1 MIVSYILSGLALLAA
16 VANIILLCVWKK
28 RDEARWTAAL
38 QYIDNVCEGT
48 LTEVE
53 EMLDERIAEL
63 KKEYEA
69 MAENAVGAAFGQ
81 CTHSIANVAA
91 EVEKLKAGAM
101 PDYEA
106 AVAAANAVNDFN
118 AGLAAIMNFD
128 PIEVARA
135 RRQGDNR
142 EAI

>member
-1 MIVSYILSGLALLAA
+1 MIVTYILSSLALLAA
-16 VANIILLCVWKK
+16 GANIILLCVKKK
-28 RDEARWTAAL
+28 REEARWTAAL

-48 LTEVE
+48 LAEVE

-69 MAENAVGAAFGQ
+69 MADQAVSAAFGQ
-81 CTHSIANVAA
+81 CTHSIVNVAA
-91 EVEKLKAGAM
+91 EVEKLKAGTM

-106 AVAAANAVNDFN
+106 AVAAANAVNEFN
-118 AGLAAIMNFD
+118 SGITSILNFD
-128 PIEVARA
+128 PIAIARA
-135 RRQGDNR
+135 RRQGSDK